1 MPYGT
6 GMRIAFMGSPD
17 FSVPTLRAL
26 VAAGHDVV
34 AVYAQPPKPAGRGQ
48 ALTPCPVHAAADA
61 LGLAVRTPKSLK
73 DETEQAA
80 FAALNLD
87 LAVVVAY
94 GKILPLPIL
103 NAPRMGCING
113 HGSLLPRWRGAAPI
127 HRAIMAGDAETGID
141 IMQMKEGLDTGPTLL
156 RATTP
161 ITVHDTTGT
170 LHDRLST
177 LAAPLMVQAVAG
189 LAAGTLTPQ
198 IQPETGAT
206 YAAKI
211 DKSEARIDWS
221 RDAGGVDRHIR
232 GLSPFP
238 GAWFEHDG
246 TRVKVLMSAQAEG
259 AGTPGTVLDDQ
270 LTIACGSGAVR
281 LITLQRA
288 GKGAMDAATFQNGFA
303 LSKGAVL
310 A

>member
-1 MPYGT
+1 
-6 GMRIAFMGSPD
+6 MRIAFMGSPD

-26 VAAGHDVV
+26 VVAGHDVV

-48 ALTPCPVHAAADA
+48 ALTPCPVHAAANA
-61 LGLAVRTPKSLK
+61 LGLTVHTPKSLK
-73 DETEQAA
+73 DEGEQAA

-103 NAPRMGCING
+103 HAPRLGCING

-127 HRAIMAGDAETGID
+127 HRAIMAGDLETGID
-141 IMQMKEGLDTGPTLL
+141 IMQMEEGLDTGPTLL

-161 ITVHDTTGT
+161 ITADDTTGS
-170 LHDRLST
+170 LHDRLSA
-177 LAAPLMVQAVAG
+177 LAAPLMAQAVAG

-198 IQPETGAT
+198 IQPETGVT

-211 DKSEARIDWS
+211 DKAEARIDWS
-221 RDAGGVDRHIR
+221 RDAVDVDRHIR

-246 TRVKVLMSAQAEG
+246 IRVKVLMSATA
-259 AGTPGTVLDDQ
+259 AGTGAPGTILDDQ

-281 LITLQRA
+281 LVTLQRA
-288 GKGAMDAATFQNGFA
+288 GKGAMDTEAFQNGFP
-303 LSKGAVL
+303 LPVGTVL